1 MKKKQYF
8 WRTSRN
14 TKFAM
19 MREQEK
25 KDSFDRADVYSK
37 IVRAGRR
44 TYFFDVKQTKEKDQF
59 ITITE
64 SRRSTNSDGRVNY
77 EKQKIFLYRED
88 FLKFSDSLTELIA
101 FIDSNSV
108 DIPEI
113 ETIKSFTDI
122 QYEDITR

>member
-1 MKKKQYF
+1 
-8 WRTSRN
+8 
-14 TKFAM
+14 M